1 MIIGHDREVADFL
14 AAWRGGSMH
23 HAWLL
28 GGPRGVG
35 KATFA
40 RAAATRLLAEA
51 AGHVPPES
59 DLRVDPDLPTARFID
74 GQAHPDFRYIERG
87 LNKTGS
93 ALARNIT
100 VDQIRELSSL
110 FDSTPA
116 LSDWRVA
123 VIDSVDDL
131 EKGGANALLKMLEEP
146 PSNCLFLLVSHVPG
160 RLLPTIRSRC
170 RTLTFQVLD
179 DDAMASIAATHE
191 IPQALI
197 GAAGGSPGQLLALS
211 SLDLEPLRSE
221 ALGLMRQGDPSNA
234 RRSKLAQGLSGR
246 NSADRYAAFLGMVP
260 AIIASEAKVL
270 GGDDRLRALDAY
282 AEARELSRIAPR
294 LSLDP
299 ATTAFRMGSILAS
312 VAPPHERV

>member
-51 AGHVPPES
+51 AGHVSPES

-197 GAAGGSPGQLLALS
+197 GGAGGSPGQLLALS